1 MLDLQMTM
9 KKRQTMRNFTSMLKK
24 AKEAQEK
31 LATVK
36 AELAEITCTGEAAG
50 GIVKAA
56 VSGDSRIQSLTI
68 SPDAASANTPED
80 INMLED
86 LIIVAI
92 RDAQDKAEQEKAK
105 RMQGVTGDLPLPPG
119 LDLPF

>member
-1 MLDLQMTM
+1 MR
-9 KKRQTMRNFTSMLKK
+9 KRQIMRNFTSMLKK

-31 LATVK
+31 LANVK

-50 GIVKAA
+50 GIVSAT
-56 VSGDSRIQSLTI
+56 VSGDSRIQSVTI
-68 SPDAASANTPED
+68 SPDAASASSSDD

-86 LIIVAI
+86 LIVVAI
-92 RDAQDKAEQEKAK
+92 RDAQEKAEQEKAK

>member
-1 MLDLQMTM
+1 
-9 KKRQTMRNFTSMLKK
+9 MRNFTSMLKK

-36 AELAEITCTGEAAG
+36 AELAEITCTSEAAG

-68 SPDAASANTPED
+68 SPDAASANTPQD

>member
-1 MLDLQMTM
+1 MIRLTYPMPKVLMTM
-9 KKRQTMRNFTSMLKK
+9 RKRQTMRNFTSMLKK

-68 SPDAASANTPED
+68 SPDAASANTPDD

-92 RDAQDKAEQEKAK
+92 RDAQDKG
-105 RMQGVTGDLPLPPG
+105 RTGKG
-119 LDLPF
+119 ETHAGRNR